1 MWPWGVLGVLYAVTG
16 IVLTSCTWDE
26 DIDDF
31 YGGLKTNLR
40 YVFFAVMLI
49 VWPVWVM
56 AFYVKRLRRGK
67 VREDD

>member
-1 MWPWGVLGVLYAVTG
+1 MWPWGVLGVLYAVTS
-16 IVLTSCTWDE
+16 IVVTNFSWDE

-31 YGGLKTNLR
+31 YGDLKTNLR

-49 VWPVWVM
+49 FWPVWV
-56 AFYVKRLRRGK
+56 AIFYVKRLRRGK

>member
-16 IVLTSCTWDE
+16 IVCTNFSWDE
-26 DIDDF
+26 DIDDL

-40 YVFFAVMLI
+40 YVFFAVML
-49 VWPVWVM
+49 VFWPVWV
-56 AFYVKRLRRGK
+56 AIFYVKRLRRGK